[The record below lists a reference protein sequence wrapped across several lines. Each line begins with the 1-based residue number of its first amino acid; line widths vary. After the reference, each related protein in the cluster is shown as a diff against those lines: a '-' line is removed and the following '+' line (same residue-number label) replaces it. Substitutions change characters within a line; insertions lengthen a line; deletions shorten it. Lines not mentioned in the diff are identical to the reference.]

1 VGYKNNGFAKSWFC
15 SLSDHLEVLKT
26 VRRPSII
33 NEETRTI
40 ADVSSLIYL
49 MVRIL
54 LGAVF
59 LGSGISK
66 LMAPQNF
73 SLIIESYGL
82 ISNFWILPTAI
93 ILAFLEVA
101 AGLGL
106 MLDIQGSLAVITA
119 LLGVFI
125 AILSYGIWMGLDVD
139 CGCFGP
145 ESREANAFHRL
156 QPALVRDIIMVL
168 GVLYLY
174 FWRFR
179 QNVTPRRLSN
189 TVKRFKKEEN

>member
-1 VGYKNNGFAKSWFC
+1 MIG
-15 SLSDHLEVLKT
+15 
-26 VRRPSII
+26 
-33 NEETRTI
+33 EETRKIT
-40 ADVSSLIYL
+40 DVSSLIYL

-54 LGAVF
+54 LGTVF

-73 SLIIESYGL
+73 SVIIQSYGL
-82 ISNFWILPTAI
+82 IPDFWILPTAI
-93 ILAFLEVA
+93 ILSILEVG

-106 MLDIQGSLAVITA
+106 VLDIHGSLAIITA

-125 AILSYGIWMGLDVD
+125 VILGYGIWMGFDVD

-145 ESREANAFHRL
+145 GDPEANAFHGL
-156 QPALVRDIIMVL
+156 KPALVRDIIMVM
-168 GVLYLY
+168 GVFYLY

-189 TVKRFKKEEN
+189 VVKHFEKEES